1 MKTEKLTIQKLTTE
15 DLFPLYHVLSDS
27 EVMEDAHKVFIGY
40 LQTVTLKEKENEDGK
55 LEQTVSGDFYELLR
69 KIENGIQN
77 SSMSA
82 SLEEFSDFESGTA
95 RCSVR
100 VFERYSYVGDNRV
113 SLNVTLFQN
122 GSGPIQLSAIAAGGS
137 QAMLFKINTWGEE
150 AFLDKLKELL

>member
-1 MKTEKLTIQKLTTE
+1 M
-15 DLFPLYHVLSDS
+15 
-27 EVMEDAHKVFIGY
+27 A
-40 LQTVTLKEKENEDGK
+40 K
-55 LEQTVSGDFYELLR
+55 LEQVISGDFYEVLG
-69 KIENGIQN
+69 KIERGIVEG
-77 SSMSA
+77 SMSA

-122 GSGPIQLSAIAAGGS
+122 GSGPIQLSAIAAGGG